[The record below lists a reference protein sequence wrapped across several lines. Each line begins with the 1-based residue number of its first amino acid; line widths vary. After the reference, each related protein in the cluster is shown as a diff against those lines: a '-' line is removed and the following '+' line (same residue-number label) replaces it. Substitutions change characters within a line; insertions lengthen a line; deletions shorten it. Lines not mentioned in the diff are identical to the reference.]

1 MMDEVMKT
9 SVKTSCSTALCVTL
23 YYLKGRLYI
32 IMCVA
37 L

>member
-23 YYLKGRLYI
+23 HYLKGRLYI